1 MDNSNLDM
9 GNTRG
14 IGYMNYMNAC
24 EFGAFN
30 DFSDLI
36 EYYNNEKRHLLFHL
50 ECLEIDQ
57 GKIVKYIRFLEKK
70 YYLIDVTHSNT
81 INFVLSKNN
90 AQSIRRILHFYNK
103 MYRKINDDIKL
114 ISSKIRNINLF
125 ISKFT

>member
-1 MDNSNLDM
+1 MDDSNLEM

-14 IGYMNYMNAC
+14 IGYMNYINAC
-24 EFGAFN
+24 EFAAFN

-36 EYYNNEKRHLLFHL
+36 DYYNNEKKHLLFQL

-70 YYLIDVTHSNT
+70 YYLIDVTHNNT

-90 AQSIRRILHFYNK
+90 SQSIRRILHFYNK
-103 MYRKINDDIKL
+103 IYRKINDDIKL